1 MNIPFLKMHG
11 AGNDFVVIDA
21 RKWDKKIS
29 SDMAIKLADRRFG
42 IGCDQVVILETSQRA
57 DVFMRLFNAD
67 GDEIGACGNASR
79 CVAKLIC
86 EEKSV
91 AEMTLETLAGVLH
104 AKREEDGYTVNMGQP
119 KWDWRD
125 IPLSESRN
133 TLHLGLEEGILMD
146 PVAINIGNPHMIF
159 FVRDITLVNLAQ
171 LGPKLEHHPLFPK
184 RVNVSAA
191 QIIHAQHIR
200 IKTWERGAGLTLACG
215 SAACASVVAGVRR
228 ELCAR
233 NVQVDVPGGSLQI
246 DWKNA
251 ERNATEKE
259 GTNNGY
265 VLMTGPAHI
274 VYEGNITLH
283 D

>member
-11 AGNDFVVIDA
+11 AGNDFVVIDT
-21 RKWDKKIS
+21 RSWKNKLTSKL
-29 SDMAIKLADRRFG
+29 AIKLADRRFG
-42 IGCDQVVILETSQRA
+42 IGCDQVVALEKSERA

-79 CVAKLIC
+79 CIAKLIC

-91 AEMTLETLAGVLH
+91 SEMTLETLAGVLS
-104 AKREEDGYTVNMGQP
+104 AKREEDGYTVNMGEP
-119 KWDWRD
+119 KWEWRD

-159 FVRDITLVNLAQ
+159 FVRDIDNVNLAI
-171 LGPKLEHHPLFPK
+171 LGAKLEHHPLFPT

-191 QIIHAQHIR
+191 QIVTPDHLR

-233 NVQVDVPGGSLQI
+233 KAQVDVPGGTLNI
-246 DWKNA
+246 DW
-251 ERNATEKE
+251 RATEK
-259 GTNNGY
+259 GLAGNGH
-265 VLMTGPAHI
+265 VLMTGPAQT
-274 VYEGNITLH
+274 VFEGNITLH
-283 D
+283 E